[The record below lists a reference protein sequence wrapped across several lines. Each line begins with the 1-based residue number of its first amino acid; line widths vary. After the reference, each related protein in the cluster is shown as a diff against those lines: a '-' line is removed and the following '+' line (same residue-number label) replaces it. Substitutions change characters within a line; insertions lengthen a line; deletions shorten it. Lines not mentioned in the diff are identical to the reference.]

1 MWKNYLLTTEMH
13 LRKVYIQNIH
23 FIRVK
28 NIFANLMIKGVRLK
42 GSRIWFFGRSY
53 CKMHRSAMINITKGF
68 FCINRYITKKD
79 PFIGNLEMYEN
90 AEINVQNTFF
100 IHSGCD
106 IMVFKGAKLNL
117 GSGYINRYCKIR
129 CYNEITIGNGVAIS
143 ENFTIWD
150 SDAHQMINGSEPTQ
164 PIFIGNKV
172 WIGTNVTV
180 LKGVKIGDG
189 CVIAAGSLVT
199 KDIPANCLAGGVPAK
214 VIKENVEWK

>member
-1 MWKNYLLTTEMH
+1 MLKIIKNLYIRNVNLLNFRA
-13 LRKVYIQNIH
+13 LRINLFTLGQRKNNSRIFLFGKMYYSIYQSAKINI
-23 FIRVK
+23 
-28 NIFANLMIKGVRLK
+28 NK
-42 GSRIWFFGRSY
+42 GSLSLNRF
-53 CKMHRSAMINITKGF
+53 IT
-68 FCINRYITKKD
+68 RKD

-106 IMVFKGAKLNL
+106 IMIFKGAKLNL

-129 CYNEITIGNGVAIS
+129 CYDEITIGNGVAIS

-150 SDAHQMINGSEPTQ
+150 SDAHQMMNGSEPTQ
-164 PIFIGNKV
+164 PIVIGDKV

-199 KDIPANCLAGGVPAK
+199 KDVPANCLAAGVPAK
-214 VIKENVEWK
+214 VIKENVSWK

>member
-1 MWKNYLLTTEMH
+1 MWSKFQLFY
-13 LRKVYIQNIH
+13 VANIH
-23 FIRVK
+23 LFKFK
-28 NIFANLMIKGVRLK
+28 NLVAYFSIKGKK
-42 GSRIWFFGRSY
+42 GRFSRVLFFGKSNY
-53 CKMHRSAMINITKGF
+53 SVHKTAEININKGTLV
-68 FCINRYITKKD
+68 INRHITKKD
-79 PFIGNLEMYEN
+79 PFVGYLEMYQN
-90 AEINVQNTFF
+90 SEINVQNTFF

-129 CYNEITIGNGVAIS
+129 CYNEITIGNEVAIS

-164 PIFIGNKV
+164 PIVIGNKV

-199 KDIPANCLAGGVPAK
+199 KDIPANCLAAGVPAK
-214 VIKENVEWK
+214 VIKENVKWK

>member
-1 MWKNYLLTTEMH
+1 MWSKFQLFY
-13 LRKVYIQNIH
+13 VANIH
-23 FIRVK
+23 LFKFK
-28 NIFANLMIKGVRLK
+28 NLVAYFSIKGKK
-42 GSRIWFFGRSY
+42 GRFSRVLFFGKSNY
-53 CKMHRSAMINITKGF
+53 SVNKTAKININKGTLV
-68 FCINRYITKKD
+68 INRHITKKD
-79 PFIGNLEMYEN
+79 PFVGYLEMYQN

-129 CYNEITIGNGVAIS
+129 CYNDITIGNGVAIS

-164 PIFIGNKV
+164 PIVIGNKV

-180 LKGVKIGDG
+180 LKGVEIGDG

>member
-1 MWKNYLLTTEMH
+1 MLKIIKNLYIRNVNLLNFRA
-13 LRKVYIQNIH
+13 LRINLFTLGQRKNNSRIFLFGKMYYSIRKSSKINI
-23 FIRVK
+23 
-28 NIFANLMIKGVRLK
+28 NK
-42 GSRIWFFGRSY
+42 GSLALNRF
-53 CKMHRSAMINITKGF
+53 IT
-68 FCINRYITKKD
+68 RKD

-90 AEINVQNTFF
+90 AEINVNNTFF

-106 IMVFKGAKLNL
+106 IMVFKGARLNL

-129 CYNEITIGNGVAIS
+129 CYDEITIGNGVAIS

-150 SDAHQMINGSEPTQ
+150 SDAHQMMNGSEPTQ
-164 PIFIGNKV
+164 PIVIGNKV

-199 KDIPANCLAGGVPAK
+199 KAVPANCLAAGVPAK
-214 VIKENVEWK
+214 VIKENVSWK

>member
-1 MWKNYLLTTEMH
+1 MNSTLKLFYIRNVNLLKYRT
-13 LRKVYIQNIH
+13 
-23 FIRVK
+23 FII
-28 NIFANLMIKGVRLK
+28 NFFSKGKRNK
-42 GSRIWFFGRSY
+42 GSRIFLFG
-53 CKMHRSAMINITKGF
+53 KMYYLIRKSSKININNGSLAL
-68 FCINRYITKKD
+68 NRFITRKD

-90 AEINVQNTFF
+90 AEINVNNTFF

-129 CYNEITIGNGVAIS
+129 CYDEITIGNGVAIS

-150 SDAHQMINGSEPTQ
+150 SDAHQMMNGSEPTQ
-164 PIFIGNKV
+164 PIVIGDKV

-199 KDIPANCLAGGVPAK
+199 KDVPANCLAAGVPAK
-214 VIKENVEWK
+214 VIKENVSWK